1 MLTGQWWA
9 LLLII
14 VCLVIQKGFANGVT
28 YPWIECDLAR
38 ETVQSRIPNPDGFQR
53 VIVEDESFEDW
64 LCHLPLKDAD
74 EPVRL
79 FNGELKRNQNAHVAV
94 VDIDIGERD
103 LQQCA
108 DAIIRLRAEYLFSIG
123 KYDHIRFTFT
133 NGDTAAYS
141 AWIRGVRPVVD
152 GNDVSWLQLS
162 GVDSSYAG
170 FRSYLKTVFMY
181 AGSYSLDKELIP
193 VESVDSLRIGDVFI
207 QGGFPGHA
215 VIVVDMA
222 EDPRTGKR
230 YCLLAQSYMPAQD
243 IHILKNPMN
252 PELSPWYEIGGTS
265 RLETPE
271 WMFDWKDGKRFE
283 ELMIPLRL
291 HYVPI
296 RPCSWPVWLALRD
309 KLLNDD

>member
-1 MLTGQWWA
+1 MYVHSPASRDKKPVMRTRLPWALFLISACLFLQKDFAHGVLYPWSRNCLTG
-9 LLLII
+9 
-14 VCLVIQKGFANGVT
+14 
-28 YPWIECDLAR
+28 
-38 ETVQSRIPNPDGFQR
+38 ETIQSRVDVPDGFQR
-53 VIVEDESFEDW
+53 VSVEDGSFGDW
-64 LCHLPLKDAD
+64 LRNLPLKEAD

-79 FNGELKRNQNAHVAV
+79 FNGELKRNQNAHITV

-108 DAIIRLRAEYLFSIG
+108 DAVIRLRAEYMFFIG
-123 KYDHIRFTFT
+123 RYDDIRFTFT
-133 NGDTAAYS
+133 SGDTAAYS
-141 AWIRGVRPVVD
+141 EWIRGIRPEVH

-170 FRSYLKTVFMY
+170 FRNYLETVFMY
-181 AGSYSLDKELIP
+181 AGSYSLEKELIS

-222 EDPRTGKR
+222 EDPGTGR
-230 YCLLAQSYMPAQD
+230 RCFLLGQSYMPAQD
-243 IHILKNPMN
+243 IHILRNPMN

-271 WMFDWKDGKRFE
+271 WTFEWKDAKRFPE
-283 ELMIPLRL
+283 
-291 HYVPI
+291 
-296 RPCSWPVWLALRD
+296 
-309 KLLNDD
+309 